1 MTPPRTYKYDTSSRS
16 KHKYITQAQKP
27 PLMTPPSSL
36 SQSAIFLLHK
46 SRAPGKR
53 SLSVTSKSRHWDE
66 NRKWPEQKGT
76 VQRIG
81 QSYFLR
87 LVSLV
92 LASKIKGRQKGGG
105 LISAQDSAG
114 VLVVG
119 AQDLVSKAH
128 WSVLVSKI
136 WGCRWGFSCPWT
148 RQWSRRLSGCQPVPG
163 PPTNHTPP
171 CHVLWCTMVHIYH
184 VPWYTRLNCTIT
196 ILKLSLHRPLHLSV
210 NTLKPPISPLAQIDV
225 HFWYWGDLKPSH
237 PGSTQSWIYKPQILK
252 RKVIYFRGENYC

>member
-136 WGCRWGFSCPWT
+136 WGCRWGFSCPWPDNG
-148 RQWSRRLSGCQPVPG
+148 RGDWAGVSLCLDHQPTIRHRTMCNDVP
-163 PPTNHTPP
+163 
-171 CHVLWCTMVHIYH
+171 WYISCTMVHQAELYH
-184 VPWYTRLNCTIT
+184 HSYRCIGLCT
-196 ILKLSLHRPLHLSV
+196 
-210 NTLKPPISPLAQIDV
+210 LALT
-225 HFWYWGDLKPSH
+225 H
-237 PGSTQSWIYKPQILK
+237 
-252 RKVIYFRGENYC
+252 

>member
-1 MTPPRTYKYDTSSRS
+1 
-16 KHKYITQAQKP
+16 
-27 PLMTPPSSL
+27 MTPPSSL

-105 LISAQDSAG
+105 LISAQDSAD

-119 AQDLVSKAH
+119 AHDLVSKAH

-171 CHVLWCTMVHIYH
+171 YHVQWCTMVYIMYH
-184 VPWYTRLNCTIT
+184 GTPGWTVPSQ
-196 ILKLSLHRPLHLSV
+196 LSLHRPLHLSV
-210 NTLKPPISPLAQIDV
+210 NTLEPPISPWLRSMSTLDIGEISNHLTLGQLSLEFI
-225 HFWYWGDLKPSH
+225 KPKS
-237 PGSTQSWIYKPQILK
+237 
-252 RKVIYFRGENYC
+252 